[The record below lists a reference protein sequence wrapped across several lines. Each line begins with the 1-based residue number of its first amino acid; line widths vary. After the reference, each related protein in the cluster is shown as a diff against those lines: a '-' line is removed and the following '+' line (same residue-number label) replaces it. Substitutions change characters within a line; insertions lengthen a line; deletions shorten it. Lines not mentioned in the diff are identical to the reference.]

1 MTLKDHIADIQE
13 GIRSNRFLNEA
24 SVSQGIVL
32 RILRSLG
39 WPDYDTR
46 VVTPEYSVGGRRV
59 DFALCHPPNK
69 PLVFIEVKQIGQSE
83 GADRQLFEYAFHT
96 GIPMAIMTD
105 GREWH
110 FYLPG
115 EQGRYEERR
124 FYKLDLLERTISESA
139 QRLTRYLLY
148 DAVRSGE
155 ALESAR
161 KDYRNASKKRQAQ
174 DTIPIAWNKLLEEKD
189 ELLIELLAD
198 KVESLCGY
206 KPSLDQ
212 ISLFLDKYA
221 KNINQPQT
229 ITTSVKKSQ
238 KHIPKK
244 TKATPNKTSL
254 YGFSFEEKF
263 FECRNARDVL
273 TQVIEFI
280 SKHDNSFINNFIALP
295 KHGQKRRY
303 IAKTREELYPNRPDL
318 SSKYSHRLSSGLWL
332 GTNYSRKDIDKIIR
346 LACEVANVD
355 FGNHLQIFLGD

>member
-46 VVTPEYSVGGRRV
+46 IVTPEYSVGGRRV

-124 FYKLDLLERTISESA
+124 FYKLDLLERVISESA
-139 QRLTRYLLY
+139 QRLIRYLLY
-148 DAVRSGE
+148 DAIRSGE

-161 KDYRNASKKRQAQ
+161 KDYRNASRKRQAQ

-212 ISLFLDKYA
+212 ISFFLDKYA
-221 KNINQPQT
+221 KSINQSQ
-229 ITTSVKKSQ
+229 ITTTTVKKSK
-238 KHIPKK
+238 KHIRPK
-244 TKATPNKTSL
+244 TKAISSKFPL
-254 YGFSFEEKF
+254 YGFSFNGNF
-263 FECRNARDVL
+263 YECRNARDVL
-273 TQVIEFI
+273 TQVIETL
-280 SKHDNSFINNFIALP
+280 SKIDKSFLNKFIALP

-303 IAKTREELYPNRPDL
+303 IAKTREELYPDRPDL
-318 SSKYSHRLSSGLWL
+318 CIKHSHRLSSGLWL

-346 LACEVANVD
+346 LACKVAKVD
-355 FGNHLQIFLGD
+355 FGNQLQISLGD